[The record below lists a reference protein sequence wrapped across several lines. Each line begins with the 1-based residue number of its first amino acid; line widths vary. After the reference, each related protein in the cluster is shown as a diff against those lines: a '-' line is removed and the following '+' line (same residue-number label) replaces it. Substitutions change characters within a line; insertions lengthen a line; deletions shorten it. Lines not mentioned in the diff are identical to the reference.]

1 MTGKSRQLPGRSR
14 FRSESSPS
22 SPDQRNLMRTKR
34 VLSSAATFAALSLLL
49 AVPAAPASA
58 APAAAPVVAAAVAAA
73 VQPAAQAA
81 AATYTAGSQ
90 LAGYPVSNVGDGDQ
104 NTYWESAN
112 NQFPQWVQ

>member
-1 MTGKSRQLPGRSR
+1 
-14 FRSESSPS
+14 
-22 SPDQRNLMRTKR
+22 MRTKR

-49 AVPAAPASA
+49 ALPAAPASA
-58 APAAAPVVAAAVAAA
+58 APAAAPVVGAA

-81 AATYTAGSQ
+81 AATYNAGSQ

-112 NQFPQWVQ
+112 NQFPQWVQADLGAPTDVARLVLKL